1 MGYALLPL
9 IAYLVPEWNKLLLT
23 LSVPLIL
30 IIGIAF
36 VIPESPRWQI
46 VNNKMT
52 KAQKT
57 LEKISQKNKKSLP
70 KDFALQAVTEE
81 ESGDE
86 AKFWHLF
93 TNANMLKKTLIQYFV
108 WFSCSVVYYGLTLS
122 GATLFPDGNLYL
134 TFLIGALVEF
144 PAYALTIIFIFY
156 FGRRGP
162 LSFVFLMGGVAMFM
176 MLAFLDSKF

>member
-1 MGYALLPL
+1 MPL
-9 IAYLVPEWNKLLLT
+9 V
-23 LSVPLIL
+23 L
-30 IIGIAF
+30 IIGIALA
-36 VIPESPRWQI
+36 VPESPRWLI
-46 VNNKMT
+46 VNSKME
-52 KAQKT
+52 KAQKI
-57 LEKISQKNKKSLP
+57 LEKISQKNNKSWP
-70 KDFALQAVTEE
+70 KDLTLHAVTE

-144 PAYALTIIFIFY
+144 PAYALTIVFIFY
-156 FGRRGP
+156 FGRRWP
-162 LSFVFLMGGVAMFM
+162 LSFVFLLGGIAMFM
-176 MLAFLDSKF
+176 MLAFLDSKFQYSKNITKAIRIR